1 MSGVLERDESNVD
14 SDPEQVEYAES
25 SAGVVLTTDNIIY
38 PRMEQIVL
46 PNQIAKERPVLR
58 QYQQRIVDQ
67 VKDQSAVIVLPTGA
81 GKTRI
86 ISEIINQSMNTRDCI
101 KSLIL
106 VPTVVL
112 VKLTESKKTWSIRL
126 INCTVKHSN

>member
-46 PNQIAKERPVLR
+46 LDQIAKERPALR

-81 GKTRI
+81 GKARI
-86 ISEIINQSMNTRDCI
+86 LSEMINQSMNTRDCI

-112 VKLTESKKTWSIRL
+112 VKLTESKKTWSI
-126 INCTVKHSN
+126 